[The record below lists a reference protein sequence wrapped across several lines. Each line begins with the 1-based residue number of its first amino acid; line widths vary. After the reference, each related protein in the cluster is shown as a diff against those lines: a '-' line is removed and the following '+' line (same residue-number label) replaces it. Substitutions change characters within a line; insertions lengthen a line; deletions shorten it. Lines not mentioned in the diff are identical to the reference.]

1 VSGNSEPSALT
12 VVETFLAAIEARDF
26 EAARGCLG
34 QQRFSYLGPT
44 RTFDRADD
52 YVAYLSLFDPIM
64 HRLERRRTF
73 VDGADV
79 CVILD
84 FLTTMTGL
92 ERVRVAQWLTV
103 QAGRITRIEVFLDAS
118 PYNQLF
124 EGGSA

>member
-1 VSGNSEPSALT
+1 VSRSSEPLALPL
-12 VVETFLAAIEARDF
+12 VETFLAAIEARDF
-26 EAARGCLG
+26 ATARACLSQG
-34 QQRFSYLGPT
+34 RFSYLGPT
-44 RTFDRADD
+44 RTFDQADD
-52 YVAYLSLFDPIM
+52 YIAHLSLFEPIM
-64 HRLERRRTF
+64 HRIERRRTF

-103 QAGRITRIEVFLDAS
+103 EGGRITRVEVFLDAS

-124 EGGSA
+124 EAPHP